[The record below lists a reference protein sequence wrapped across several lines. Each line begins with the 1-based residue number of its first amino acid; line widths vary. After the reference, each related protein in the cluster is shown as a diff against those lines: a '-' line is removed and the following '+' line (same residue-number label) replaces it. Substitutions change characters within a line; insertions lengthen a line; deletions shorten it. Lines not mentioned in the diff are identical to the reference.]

1 MSNFVVIKYYEDNA
15 TNAKIIASP
24 YEYFSKGITRKKMT
38 NLLNEDDKWLAKLN
52 PIKEI
57 EYYDSTQDK

>member
-15 TNAKIIASP
+15 TNAKVIVSP
-24 YEYFSKGITRKKMT
+24 HNYFSKSITREKMLK
-38 NLLNEDDKWLAKLN
+38 LLNEDDKWLAKLN

-57 EYYDSTQDK
+57 EYYDSNQDK